1 MNDDGLTL
9 AGFWEAWPLLGDSA
23 LAGGIA
29 GAVLGLV
36 GVYVVLRRLV
46 FLSAAI
52 SQAASLGVTLAFY
65 VQLHVGLALSPEL
78 GALTTTVLALAL
90 VMRTADPARRDAT
103 LGVVFLVG
111 AAGTLALATRITT
124 ELADIKTLLFG
135 VAVAVVPEDFAR
147 LLYVAV
153 PVALLHAWWWRG
165 FVAASFD
172 PEGARVRGLPVAVIE
187 VALFLTLAILISVCT
202 RILGALPT
210 FAFSVLPGLAAVAI
224 APSVGTALVAAVL
237 LGAAS
242 GFAGYVAA
250 YLYELPVPAGQTLT
264 ATVLLLVALAVGRLA
279 RRA

>member
-1 MNDDGLTL
+1 MCVMASTKR
-9 AGFWEAWPLLGDSA
+9 A
-23 LAGGIA
+23 LKS
-29 GAVLGLV
+29 
-36 GVYVVLRRLV
+36 
-46 FLSAAI
+46 LSAP
-52 SQAASLGVTLAFY
+52 L
-65 VQLHVGLALSPEL
+65 
-78 GALTTTVLALAL
+78 
-90 VMRTADPARRDAT
+90 
-103 LGVVFLVG
+103 
-111 AAGTLALATRITT
+111 
-124 ELADIKTLLFG
+124 
-135 VAVAVVPEDFAR
+135 AVVPEDFAR